1 LASKTKAKTT
11 AGAKAAVAD
20 KRRRRRKGKN
30 TLYYFMALFVCLAA
44 GLILSFTVFF
54 RLDDIAVT
62 GNTLYSNEELL
73 ASSGIRVGDNMFRV
87 VGKEVNARLTAAY
100 PFIEQIRIRRK
111 LPTALT
117 IEVTMAQPAA
127 VLPTEGEALLVNE
140 KGRVLALTSPQEYP
154 DFSRIEGYTAP
165 QLKVMD
171 ILDDT
176 AQKQLAQILKIT
188 DTLKKAEIEGIKLI
202 SLADPNNL
210 RLLYDD
216 RLIINL
222 GSQQEMQYKLDFVKH
237 AIDKSVD
244 ESFVGS
250 LDVSTPPFARLR
262 AINIYTEEFWCFSR
276 GYLEEIL
283 PYITPP
289 TAPETEEIL
298 EGEEG
303 QAASSQPLAEQSA
316 SQAGQ

>member
-1 LASKTKAKTT
+1 MASKTKAKTT
-11 AGAKAAVAD
+11 VGAKAAVAD

-30 TLYYFMALFVCLAA
+30 TLYYFMALFVCMAA

-62 GNTLYSNEELL
+62 GNTLYPDHELI
-73 ASSGIRVGDNMFRV
+73 ASSGIRIGDNMFRV
-87 VGKEVNARLTAAY
+87 VGKEVNARLTANY
-100 PFIEQIRIRRK
+100 PFIEYIHIRRK

-140 KGRVLALTSPQEYP
+140 KGRVLALTSPSEYP

-171 ILDDT
+171 ILDEP
-176 AQKQLAQILKIT
+176 AQKQLARLLTIT
-188 DTLKKAEIEGIKLI
+188 DTLKKAGLDRIKLI

-216 RLIINL
+216 RLILNL
-222 GSQQEMQYKLDFVKH
+222 GSQQEMQYKLDFAKH

-244 ESFVGS
+244 DSFVGI
-250 LDVSTPPFARLR
+250 LDVSAPPFARLR
-262 AINIYTEEFWCFSR
+262 AINIYTEEQWCFSQ
-276 GYLEEIL
+276 GYLQEIL
-283 PYITPP
+283 PFVTPP

-298 EGEEG
+298 EGAEG
-303 QAASSQPLAEQSA
+303 EAASSQVSA
-316 SQAGQ
+316 PQ